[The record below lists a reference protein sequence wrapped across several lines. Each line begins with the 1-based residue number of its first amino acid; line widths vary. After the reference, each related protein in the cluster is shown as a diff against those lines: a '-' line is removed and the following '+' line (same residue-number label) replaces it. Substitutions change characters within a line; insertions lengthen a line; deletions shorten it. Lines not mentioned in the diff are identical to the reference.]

1 MVLLLGGLSPIGYV
15 ASAFKL
21 SELFYV
27 KSKMLLEEI
36 RLKAEIRLGLGV
48 TNNAE
53 GLENQLK
60 NAFINAKNM
69 EASWYDLISHLEKME
84 ADLRKE
90 TLLPGLFY
98 FDLKSGERVAKKVTS
113 HVDNMRKVMAG
124 VTTLKAKKDQQ
135 IGDAILE
142 AARATSY

>member
-1 MVLLLGGLSPIGYV
+1 
-15 ASAFKL
+15 
-21 SELFYV
+21 
-27 KSKMLLEEI
+27 MLLEEI